1 MPVWSVETEEI
12 MPIVIKEMHV
22 RTVVEKRIITEADV
36 SEELLRK
43 IEDRVRQGLS
53 VREDSRQTTATW
65 RHRKKNER

>member
-1 MPVWSVETEEI
+1 

-43 IEDRVRQGLS
+43 K
-53 VREDSRQTTATW
+53 TA
-65 RHRKKNER
+65 

>member
-1 MPVWSVETEEI
+1 

-53 VREDSRQTTATW
+53 VREDSRQTTGTW
-65 RHRKKNER
+65 RQWKKT

>member
-1 MPVWSVETEEI
+1 

-53 VREDSRQTTATW
+53 EKTVGRQPPPGGIGKRTKDSNT
-65 RHRKKNER
+65 

>member
-1 MPVWSVETEEI
+1 

-43 IEDRVRQGLS
+43 IEDRVSCLSEKTVGRQPPPGGIGK
-53 VREDSRQTTATW
+53 RTKDSNT
-65 RHRKKNER
+65 

>member
-1 MPVWSVETEEI
+1 

-43 IEDRVRQGLS
+43 IEDRVMAGAVCQRRQSADNRYLG
-53 VREDSRQTTATW
+53 

>member
-1 MPVWSVETEEI
+1 

-43 IEDRVRQGLS
+43 IEGRGCLSEKTVGRQPPPGGIGK
-53 VREDSRQTTATW
+53 RTKDSNT
-65 RHRKKNER
+65 

>member
-1 MPVWSVETEEI
+1 

-65 RHRKKNER
+65 RRRKKNER

>member
-1 MPVWSVETEEI
+1 

-22 RTVVEKRIITEADV
+22 RTVVEKRII

>member
-1 MPVWSVETEEI
+1 

-43 IEDRVRQGLS
+43 IEDRVRQVLS
-53 VREDSRQTTATW
+53 FI
-65 RHRKKNER
+65 

>member
-1 MPVWSVETEEI
+1 

-53 VREDSRQTTATW
+53 VREIL
-65 RHRKKNER
+65 N